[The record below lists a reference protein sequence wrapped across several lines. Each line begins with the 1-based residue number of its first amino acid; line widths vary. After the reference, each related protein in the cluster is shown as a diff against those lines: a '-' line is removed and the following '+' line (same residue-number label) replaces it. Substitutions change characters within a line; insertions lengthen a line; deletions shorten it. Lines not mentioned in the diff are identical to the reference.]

1 MPTPQNYS
9 FIAIA
14 VSAALA
20 SMVFPSQA
28 AWVDVDSLPSSG
40 LVSQLPPELQAIIP
54 AQASTGFTK
63 VGTMPNYVYQWNTG
77 TIPVYGN
84 GLTLNG
90 PGAEAFEHTVTV
102 IQNSGTGSPGV
113 IFGNDLTIRTQS
125 ANAANNGRDVDGIRT
140 HGANTPDNPVFIITG
155 DRTRIYV
162 DGQDGD
168 GINAGYNSLGQGWTG
183 SANIY

>member
-77 TIPVYGN
+77 TIPVY
-84 GLTLNG
+84 
-90 PGAEAFEHTVTV
+90 
-102 IQNSGTGSPGV
+102 
-113 IFGNDLTIRTQS
+113 
-125 ANAANNGRDVDGIRT
+125 
-140 HGANTPDNPVFIITG
+140 
-155 DRTRIYV
+155 
-162 DGQDGD
+162 
-168 GINAGYNSLGQGWTG
+168 
-183 SANIY
+183 

>member
-113 IFGNDLTIRTQS
+113 IFGNDLTIRT
-125 ANAANNGRDVDGIRT
+125 
-140 HGANTPDNPVFIITG
+140 
-155 DRTRIYV
+155 
-162 DGQDGD
+162 
-168 GINAGYNSLGQGWTG
+168 
-183 SANIY
+183 

>member
-84 GLTLNG
+84 GLTL
-90 PGAEAFEHTVTV
+90 
-102 IQNSGTGSPGV
+102 
-113 IFGNDLTIRTQS
+113 
-125 ANAANNGRDVDGIRT
+125 
-140 HGANTPDNPVFIITG
+140 
-155 DRTRIYV
+155 
-162 DGQDGD
+162 
-168 GINAGYNSLGQGWTG
+168 
-183 SANIY
+183 